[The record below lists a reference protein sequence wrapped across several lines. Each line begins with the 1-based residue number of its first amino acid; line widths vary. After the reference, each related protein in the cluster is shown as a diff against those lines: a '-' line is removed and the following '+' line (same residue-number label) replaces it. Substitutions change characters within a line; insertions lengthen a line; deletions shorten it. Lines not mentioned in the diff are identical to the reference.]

1 MYPHVFPLHWL
12 KTTCK
17 IFNTPH
23 YFVGLMKNGTGG
35 TLWLEMVGG
44 KAYGGG
50 KRFSSGWRYSQGH
63 HVNKAGKF
71 LYLEEKQ
78 LHKA

>member
-1 MYPHVFPLHWL
+1 MGST
-12 KTTCK
+12 KT
-17 IFNTPH
+17 
-23 YFVGLMKNGTGG
+23 GTRGWGNLVRGDFLGG
-35 TLWLEMVGG
+35 FGDP
-44 KAYGGG
+44 
-50 KRFSSGWRYSQGH
+50 QGN